1 MTAPKGRILAID
13 YGEKRVGLAMT
24 DPLQV
29 LASGAGT
36 IANDGRVAAEIVK
49 RVREEGI
56 VLVVVGLPY
65 APDGGVGAK
74 GAEILKF
81 VEELRGTLDVPV
93 ETWDESFSSV
103 RAQQVF
109 REAGMKQKQR
119 RVKGRIDEMA
129 ARLFLQEYLETHDHR
144 A

>member
-1 MTAPKGRILAID
+1 MTAPRGRILAVD
-13 YGEKRVGLAMT
+13 YGSRRVGFAMT

-29 LASGAGT
+29 LAGGAGT
-36 IANDGRVAAEIVK
+36 IENTGGVVEEVAR
-49 RVREEGI
+49 RVRDEGI

-65 APDGGVGAK
+65 APDGGTGRK

-81 VEELRGTLDVPV
+81 VDELREALTVPV
-93 ETWDESFSSV
+93 ETWDESYSSTN
-103 RAQQVF
+103 AQQVF
-109 REAGMKQKQR
+109 REGGMRQKQR
-119 RVKGRIDEMA
+119 REKGRIDEMA